1 MSLPHTASLNG
12 SRILV
17 TGGAGFIGRQVV
29 ETLTA
34 AGARVRIADLRA
46 VAPPPRGEAL
56 VGDIRDAAFRSR
68 VLTEN
73 LDGVVHLA
81 AATSVLGSVA
91 DPAGVYELNVAAT
104 AALLELARVRGV
116 KRFVLAST
124 NAVVGDGPG
133 TRFDESCALQPLTPY
148 GASKAATE
156 MLMSAYAGSYGM
168 QTCALRLTNV
178 YGPGMGHKDSFVP
191 RLMRAALDS
200 SRVQIFGD
208 GMQQRDLVHVADVAQ
223 GLMTAWTND
232 STGPL
237 VIGAG
242 HSVTVL
248 DLVAAARK
256 ATGVDIKI
264 EHIEQKAGEMRAVVV
279 DISRAR
285 SLGYEPAVTLEQ
297 GLAGVWQNF
306 LDRPARPAIVP
317 TPVNFERAVEEHRA
331 AAAA

>member
-1 MSLPHTASLNG
+1 MSLPHTAPLNG

-46 VAPPPRGEAL
+46 VAPPARGEAL

-68 VLTEN
+68 VLTED

-104 AALLELARVRGV
+104 NALLELARVRGV
-116 KRFVLAST
+116 QRFILAST

-133 TRFDESCALQPLTPY
+133 TRFDETCALQPLTPY

-168 QTCALRLTNV
+168 KTCALRLTNV

-191 RLMRAALDS
+191 RLMRAALDN
-200 SRVQIFGD
+200 SRVQIYGD
-208 GMQQRDLVHVADVAQ
+208 GLQQRDLVHVADVAQ
-223 GLMTAWTND
+223 GLVTAWTND
-232 STGPL
+232 VTGPL

-248 DLVAAARK
+248 DLVAAARA
-256 ATGVDIKI
+256 ATGVDIEV
-264 EHIEQKAGEMRAVVV
+264 EHIEQKSGEMRAVVV

-285 SLGYEPAVTLEQ
+285 SLGYEPSVTLEQ
-297 GLAGVWQNF
+297 GMAGVWQNF

>member
-1 MSLPHTASLNG
+1 MSLPHCTPLNG

-17 TGGAGFIGRQVV
+17 TGGAGFIGSQVV
-29 ETLTA
+29 KTLTA

-46 VAPPPRGEAL
+46 VAPPAGGEIM
-56 VGDIRDAAFRSR
+56 VGDIRDAAFRDR
-68 VLTEN
+68 IVTED

-81 AATSVLGSVA
+81 AATSVLGSIA

-104 AALLELARVRGV
+104 AALLEQARVRDV
-116 KRFVLAST
+116 RRFVLAST

-133 TRFDESCALQPLTPY
+133 TRFDETCALAPLTPY

-168 QTCALRLTNV
+168 LTCALRLTNV
-178 YGPGMGHKDSFVP
+178 YGPGMGLKDSFVP
-191 RLMRAALDS
+191 RLMRAALDRG
-200 SRVQIFGD
+200 RVQIYGD

-223 GLMTAWTND
+223 GLVTAWTNGV
-232 STGPL
+232 TGPL

-248 DLVAAARK
+248 DLVAAARA
-256 ATGVDIKI
+256 ATGVDIEI
-264 EHIEQKAGEMRAVVV
+264 DHIEQKAGEMRAVVV

-285 SLGYEPAVTLEQ
+285 SLGYEPAVGLEE
-297 GLAGVWQNF
+297 GMAGVWHSF
-306 LDRPARPAIVP
+306 RARSARPAIVP
-317 TPVNFERAVEEHRA
+317 TPVSFERMADERRTA
-331 AAAA
+331 AAA

>member
-1 MSLPHTASLNG
+1 MSLPHTAPLNG

-17 TGGAGFIGRQVV
+17 TGGAGFIGRTLV

-46 VAPPPRGEAL
+46 VAPPARGEAL
-56 VGDIRDAAFRSR
+56 VGDLRDPAFRSR
-68 VLTEN
+68 VVTED
-73 LDGVVHLA
+73 LDGIVHLA

-104 AALLELARVRGV
+104 AGLLELARVRSV
-116 KRFVLAST
+116 PRFVLAST
-124 NAVVGDGPG
+124 NAVVGDFAGD
-133 TRFDESCALQPLTPY
+133 RFDESCPLLPLTPY

-168 QTCALRLTNV
+168 KTCALRLTNV

-191 RLMRAALDS
+191 RLMRAALDNGK
-200 SRVQIFGD
+200 VQIYGD
-208 GMQQRDLVHVADVAQ
+208 GMQRRDLVHVADVAQ
-223 GLMTAWTND
+223 GLLTAWTQGV
-232 STGPL
+232 TGPL

-248 DLVAAARK
+248 DLVEAARK
-256 ATGVDIKI
+256 ATGVDIEV
-264 EHIEQKAGEMRAVVV
+264 EHIEQKSGEMRAVVV

-285 SLGYEPAVTLEQ
+285 SLGYEPAVSLED
-297 GLAGVWQNF
+297 GLTGVWHNF
-306 LDRPARPAIVP
+306 LGRPARPAIVP
-317 TPVNFERAVEEHRA
+317 TPVNFERAVNGHRA
-331 AAAA
+331 TAAA